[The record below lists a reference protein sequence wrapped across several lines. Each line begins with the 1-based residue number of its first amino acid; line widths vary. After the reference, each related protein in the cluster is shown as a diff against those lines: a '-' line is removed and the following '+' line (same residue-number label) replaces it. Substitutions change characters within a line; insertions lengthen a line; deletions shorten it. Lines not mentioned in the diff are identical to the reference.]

1 MKTSLCI
8 AIAVG
13 LTVAVTGCLNL
24 PRKAEKSSS
33 VVAFLYPN
41 QANYLPPTSIPVL
54 HVPLHVGV
62 AFVPS
67 EALQGRGYY
76 GTGGELSE
84 MKKAELLERVAAQF
98 RTRNF
103 IADIQTVPSAYL
115 RPGGGFEN
123 LDQVRGLLGVDV
135 IVLVAYDQIQ
145 FTDQNY
151 LSLSYWTIV
160 GAYVF
165 RGERNDTQ
173 TLMEAAVYDIP
184 SRHLL
189 FRAPGTSEVRG
200 GSTPID
206 LSKMLRDN
214 SADGFAKATDDL
226 VGNLKTQL
234 DQFKVRLKEN
244 PGEVQIQRAPGYTG
258 AGEIGAPF
266 AFGLA
271 LLAAG
276 ASLIRKR
283 ARS

>member
-1 MKTSLCI
+1 MKKLPSI
-8 AIAVG
+8 AIAAAF
-13 LTVAVTGCLNL
+13 LVAMAGCLSL

-33 VVAFLYPN
+33 VVSFLYPDK
-41 QANYLPPTSIPVL
+41 ADYLPPTSIPVL

-67 EALQGRGYY
+67 EASRTRGYY
-76 GTGGELSE
+76 QSSGDLSE
-84 MKKAELLERVAAQF
+84 MKKAELLDRVAAQF
-98 RTRNF
+98 RSQNF

-115 RPGGGFEN
+115 RPGGGFDN

-135 IVLVAYDQIQ
+135 IVLVAYDQVQ
-145 FTDQNY
+145 FTDQNF

-165 RGERNDTQ
+165 RGERDDTQ

-189 FRAPGTSEVRG
+189 FRAPGTSEVQA

-214 SADGFAKATDDL
+214 SAEGFTKATDDL
-226 VGNLKTQL
+226 IKNLGTQL
-234 DQFKVRLKEN
+234 ASFKQRIKEQ

-258 AGEIGAPF
+258 GGEIGGPF
-266 AFGLA
+266 AAGLA
-271 LLAAG
+271 VLGACAVLLG
-276 ASLIRKR
+276 RR
-283 ARS
+283 ARA